1 MIESPCNLEEVRVEA
16 LAVVVGPLDSAAHGG
31 RQPLHL
37 DADALHVSAA
47 LVPGVFVTVVVNFW
61 GRITPFYGFR
71 NPSFCSDPKPHLLF
85 GFRTGKTGQDRP
97 SRNSLK

>member
-61 GRITPFYGFR
+61 GRITLFLDFGIRPFVR
-71 NPSFCSDPKPHLLF
+71 I
-85 GFRTGKTGQDRP
+85 
-97 SRNSLK
+97 

>member
-61 GRITPFYGFR
+61 GRITPFLWI
-71 NPSFCSDPKPHLLF
+71 SESLLLF
-85 GFRTGKTGQDRP
+85 GSEAAPFIRIQNRKNRTGPT
-97 SRNSLK
+97 